1 MRDEFDFEGNRRRKK
16 IILYIVST
24 ILEAAL
30 LVFLGFAVTHFG
42 MQSMAISVED
52 MSPTLNVG
60 DQILINK
67 MSYHIHKPRRE
78 DVIVV
83 KEHGS
88 EHSYYAVVRVIG
100 LPGETVRI
108 DQGSVYIDGK
118 KLKEKLDFPAIENAG
133 LASEEIV
140 LDDDEY
146 FVLGD
151 NRNQCE
157 DSRNASVGNIRK
169 GDILGKAWI
178 RKKPSFTFVKM
189 IDPNFTIEEN

>member
-83 KEHGS
+83 KE
-88 EHSYYAVVRVIG
+88 
-100 LPGETVRI
+100 
-108 DQGSVYIDGK
+108 K
-118 KLKEKLDFPAIENAG
+118 
-133 LASEEIV
+133 
-140 LDDDEY
+140 
-146 FVLGD
+146 
-151 NRNQCE
+151 CE